1 MFLGGFVMSDCLF
14 CKIIDGS
21 IPSYT
26 VYEDDKVKAFLDI
39 NPNND
44 GHLLV
49 IPKEHK
55 ANLYEMDDDTLIYML
70 NIIREKLKPILSD
83 KLNIDGLTI
92 SQNNDYGQEVKHFHI
107 HVIPR
112 YKNDKFPLASDCSK
126 VEDVYHKLVD

>member
-1 MFLGGFVMSDCLF
+1 MSDCLF

-26 VYEDDKVKAFLDI
+26 VYEDDKVKVFLDI

-92 SQNNDYGQEVKHFHI
+92 SQNNDYGQEVKHYHL
-107 HVIPR
+107 HLIPR
-112 YKNDKFPLASDCSK
+112 YENDNIEFIKPTNLDS
-126 VEDVYHKLVD
+126 VEDVYKKMSE

>member
-1 MFLGGFVMSDCLF
+1 MSDCLF

-26 VYEDDKVKAFLDI
+26 VYEDDKVKVFLDI

-112 YKNDKFPLASDCSK
+112 YKNDKFPLASNCSK
-126 VEDVYHKLVD
+126 VEDIYHKLVD

>member
-1 MFLGGFVMSDCLF
+1 MSDCLF

-26 VYEDDKVKAFLDI
+26 VYEDDKIKVFLDI

-107 HVIPR
+107 HAIPR

>member
-1 MFLGGFVMSDCLF
+1 MSDCLF

-26 VYEDDKVKAFLDI
+26 VYEDDKVKVFLDI

-126 VEDVYHKLVD
+126 VEDVYHKLVY

>member
-1 MFLGGFVMSDCLF
+1 MSDCLF
-14 CKIIDGS
+14 CKIIDSS

-26 VYEDDKVKAFLDI
+26 VYEDDKVKVFLDI

-70 NIIREKLKPILSD
+70 NIIREKLKPILND

>member
-1 MFLGGFVMSDCLF
+1 MSDCLF

-26 VYEDDKVKAFLDI
+26 VYEDDKVKAILDI

-126 VEDVYHKLVD
+126 VEDVYHKLVY

>member
-1 MFLGGFVMSDCLF
+1 MSDCLF

-26 VYEDDKVKAFLDI
+26 VYEDDKVKAILDI

-55 ANLYEMDDDTLIYML
+55 ANLYEMDDDTLIFML

>member
-1 MFLGGFVMSDCLF
+1 MSDCLF

-26 VYEDDKVKAFLDI
+26 VYEDDKVKAILDI

-112 YKNDKFPLASDCSK
+112 YKNDKFPLASNCSK
-126 VEDVYHKLVD
+126 VEDIYHKLVD

>member
-1 MFLGGFVMSDCLF
+1 MNDCLF
-14 CKIIDGS
+14 CKIVKGE

-26 VYEDDKVKAFLDI
+26 VYEDEKVKVFLDI

-55 ANLYEMDDDTLIYML
+55 TNLYEMDDKTLLYML
-70 NIIREKLKPILSD
+70 NIIRTKLVTLLKD
-83 KLNIDGLTI
+83 KLAIDGLTI

-112 YKNDKFPLASDCSK
+112 YKNDKFPLKSDCSN
-126 VEDVYHKLVD
+126 VEEIYHKLVN

>member
-1 MFLGGFVMSDCLF
+1 MHNR
-14 CKIIDGS
+14 IIEDEVAVNGIRNITDHAGS
-21 IPSYT
+21 T
-26 VYEDDKVKAFLDI
+26 
-39 NPNND
+39 
-44 GHLLV
+44 
-49 IPKEHK
+49 
-55 ANLYEMDDDTLIYML
+55 TLIYML

-126 VEDVYHKLVD
+126 VEDVYHKLVG

>member
-1 MFLGGFVMSDCLF
+1 MSDCLF

-70 NIIREKLKPILSD
+70 NIIREKLKRILSD

-112 YKNDKFPLASDCSK
+112 YKNDKFPLASNCSK

>member
-1 MFLGGFVMSDCLF
+1 MSDCLF

-26 VYEDDKVKAFLDI
+26 VYEDDKVKVFLDI

-70 NIIREKLKPILSD
+70 NIIKEKLKPILSD

>member
-1 MFLGGFVMSDCLF
+1 MIDCLF

-112 YKNDKFPLASDCSK
+112 YKNDKFPLASNCSK
-126 VEDVYHKLVD
+126 VEDIYHKLVD

>member
-1 MFLGGFVMSDCLF
+1 MSDCLF
-14 CKIIDGS
+14 CKIIDGI

-26 VYEDDKVKAFLDI
+26 VYEDDKVKVFLDI

-107 HVIPR
+107 HVIPSEI
-112 YKNDKFPLASDCSK
+112 L
-126 VEDVYHKLVD
+126 

>member
-1 MFLGGFVMSDCLF
+1 MSDCLF

-26 VYEDDKVKAFLDI
+26 VYEDDKVKAILDI

-112 YKNDKFPLASDCSK
+112 YKNDKFPLASNCSK
-126 VEDVYHKLVD
+126 VEDVYHKLVY

>member
-1 MFLGGFVMSDCLF
+1 MSDCLF

-21 IPSYT
+21 IPSYN
-26 VYEDDKVKAFLDI
+26 VYEDDKVKVFLDI

-70 NIIREKLKPILSD
+70 NIIKEKLKPILSD

>member
-1 MFLGGFVMSDCLF
+1 MSDCLF

-26 VYEDDKVKAFLDI
+26 VYEDDNVKVFLDI

-70 NIIREKLKPILSD
+70 NMPFAALPCLM
-83 KLNIDGLTI
+83 LNL
-92 SQNNDYGQEVKHFHI
+92 YVK
-107 HVIPR
+107 
-112 YKNDKFPLASDCSK
+112 Y
-126 VEDVYHKLVD
+126 Y

>member
-1 MFLGGFVMSDCLF
+1 MSDCLF

-26 VYEDDKVKAFLDI
+26 VYEDNKVKVFLDI

-112 YKNDKFPLASDCSK
+112 YKNDKFPLASNCSK

>member
-1 MFLGGFVMSDCLF
+1 MSDCLF

-26 VYEDDKVKAFLDI
+26 VYEDDKVKAILDI

-112 YKNDKFPLASDCSK
+112 YKNDKFPLASNCSK
-126 VEDVYHKLVD
+126 VEDIYHKLVY

>member
-1 MFLGGFVMSDCLF
+1 MSDCLF

-26 VYEDDKVKAFLDI
+26 VYEDNKVKAILDI

-112 YKNDKFPLASDCSK
+112 YKNDKFPLASNCSK
-126 VEDVYHKLVD
+126 VEDVYHKLVY

>member
-1 MFLGGFVMSDCLF
+1 MSDCLF

-26 VYEDDKVKAFLDI
+26 VYEDDKVKVFLDI
-39 NPNND
+39 NPNTD

-55 ANLYEMDDDTLIYML
+55 ANLYEMDDETLIYML

>member
-1 MFLGGFVMSDCLF
+1 MSDCLF

-26 VYEDDKVKAFLDI
+26 IYEDDKVKVFLDI

-112 YKNDKFPLASDCSK
+112 YKNDKFPLASNCSK

>member
-1 MFLGGFVMSDCLF
+1 MSDCLF

-26 VYEDDKVKAFLDI
+26 VYEDDKVKVFLDI

-55 ANLYEMDDDTLIYML
+55 ANLYEMDNDTLIYML

>member
-1 MFLGGFVMSDCLF
+1 MSDCLF

-26 VYEDDKVKAFLDI
+26 VYEDDKVKAILDI

-83 KLNIDGLTI
+83 KLNIDG
-92 SQNNDYGQEVKHFHI
+92 
-107 HVIPR
+107 
-112 YKNDKFPLASDCSK
+112 
-126 VEDVYHKLVD
+126 

>member
-1 MFLGGFVMSDCLF
+1 MNDCLF
-14 CKIIDGS
+14 CKIVKGE

-26 VYEDDKVKAFLDI
+26 VYEDEKVKVFLDI

-55 ANLYEMDDDTLIYML
+55 TNLYEMDDETLLYML
-70 NIIREKLKPILSD
+70 NVIRTKLATLLKD
-83 KLNIDGLTI
+83 KLAIDGLTI

-112 YKNDKFPLASDCSK
+112 YKNDKFPLKSNCSN
-126 VEDVYHKLVD
+126 VEEIYHKLVD

>member
-1 MFLGGFVMSDCLF
+1 MSDCLF

-26 VYEDDKVKAFLDI
+26 VYEDDKIKVFLDI

-49 IPKEHK
+49 IPKKHK

-70 NIIREKLKPILSD
+70 NIIREKLKSILSD

>member
-1 MFLGGFVMSDCLF
+1 MSDCLF
-14 CKIIDGS
+14 CKIIDSS

-26 VYEDDKVKAFLDI
+26 VYEDDKVKVFLDI

-49 IPKEHK
+49 IPKKHK

-70 NIIREKLKPILSD
+70 NIIREKLKPILND

>member
-1 MFLGGFVMSDCLF
+1 MSDCLF

-70 NIIREKLKPILSD
+70 NIIREKLKPILND

-112 YKNDKFPLASDCSK
+112 YKNDKFPLVSDCSN

>member
-1 MFLGGFVMSDCLF
+1 MSDCLF

-26 VYEDDKVKAFLDI
+26 VYEDDKVKVFLDI

-112 YKNDKFPLASDCSK
+112 YKNDKFPLASNCSK
-126 VEDVYHKLVD
+126 VEDVYHKLAG

>member
-1 MFLGGFVMSDCLF
+1 MNDCLF
-14 CKIIDGS
+14 CKIVKGE

-26 VYEDDKVKAFLDI
+26 VYEDEKVKVFLDI

-49 IPKEHK
+49 IPKKHK
-55 ANLYEMDDDTLIYML
+55 ANLYEMDDETLLYML
-70 NIIREKLKPILSD
+70 NVIRTKFATLLKD
-83 KLNIDGLTI
+83 KLAIDGLTI

-112 YKNDKFPLASDCSK
+112 YKNDKFPLKSDCSN
-126 VEDVYHKLVD
+126 VEEIYHKLVD

>member
-1 MFLGGFVMSDCLF
+1 MSDCLF

-26 VYEDDKVKAFLDI
+26 VYEDDKVKVFLDI

-112 YKNDKFPLASDCSK
+112 YRNDKFPLASNCSK

>member
-1 MFLGGFVMSDCLF
+1 MNDCLF
-14 CKIIDGS
+14 CKIVKGE

-26 VYEDDKVKAFLDI
+26 VYEDEKVKVFLDI

-55 ANLYEMDDDTLIYML
+55 TNLYEMDDETLLYML
-70 NIIREKLKPILSD
+70 NVIRTKLATLLKEKLA
-83 KLNIDGLTI
+83 IDGLTI

-112 YKNDKFPLASDCSK
+112 YKNDKFPLKSDCSN
-126 VEDVYHKLVD
+126 VEEIYHKLVD

>member
-1 MFLGGFVMSDCLF
+1 MSDCLF

-26 VYEDDKVKAFLDI
+26 VYEDDKIKVFLDI

-112 YKNDKFPLASDCSK
+112 YKNDKFPLASNCSK

>member
-1 MFLGGFVMSDCLF
+1 MSDCLF

-21 IPSYT
+21 IPSST
-26 VYEDDKVKAFLDI
+26 VYEDDKVKVFLDI

>member
-1 MFLGGFVMSDCLF
+1 MIDCLF

-26 VYEDDKVKAFLDI
+26 VYEDDKVKAILDI

-112 YKNDKFPLASDCSK
+112 YKNDKFPLASNCSK
-126 VEDVYHKLVD
+126 VEDVYYKLVD

>member
-1 MFLGGFVMSDCLF
+1 MSDCLF
-14 CKIIDGS
+14 CKIINGS

-26 VYEDDKVKAFLDI
+26 VYEDDKVKVFLDI
-39 NPNND
+39 NPNTD

-112 YKNDKFPLASDCSK
+112 YKNDKFPLASNCSK
-126 VEDVYHKLVD
+126 VEDIYHKLVD

>member
-1 MFLGGFVMSDCLF
+1 MSDCLF

-21 IPSYT
+21 IPSCT
-26 VYEDDKVKAFLDI
+26 VYEDDKVKAILDI

-112 YKNDKFPLASDCSK
+112 YKNDKFPLASNCSK
-126 VEDVYHKLVD
+126 VEDIYHKLVD